1 MNIPVLVATL
11 ISALSFSVHAQECPA
26 EVVRETQM
34 QKQMDAAEKRYDVYA
49 PAAEETIQK
58 IKQAPRLDTL
68 NGKTIALVGGSFMAE
83 ITHPELK
90 RLILKDYPDAKIVLL
105 DEIGSAGPYPAPGVR
120 REKQE
125 EFARKLKEFK
135 IDAVIAGNG
144 GCGLCTP
151 KEMGSCI
158 TAEHSGIP
166 SVMIAAPGF
175 IEQAKSTAY
184 TNGIPVQRVA
194 TYPGAF
200 SSHTQEELIKNTR
213 EALYPQIV
221 KALTDPVTE
230 EEIKAVAQ
238 KNAAAPR
245 TVAYSGTIDGIN
257 GYFIKRGWSDGLPV
271 VPPTKDRVDEFLRY
285 TPYHADDV
293 IGVLPVAYRKVTAF
307 DVAVTGVMAGAKPE
321 YMPVLI
327 AFTKAMADGDFRRTL
342 SSTHGWTP
350 FCWLNG
356 PLSRQLGFD
365 SAQGE
370 ISAANNKMIGRFID
384 LAMLNLG
391 GYKIKEN
398 RMGTFGYL
406 SSFCL
411 AEDEE
416 AALKA
421 GWLPHQMQKGF
432 SVNDNTLTAA
442 SSLSWGNNLTPAT
455 SDGEKIMELLA
466 WDAVEKEQFG
476 LGSGMPFVNR
486 TLLIT
491 ESVARDLAQT
501 YPSKE
506 NLEDALV
513 KTARRPL
520 DERAYAKYWANPGG
534 SYDTKEMPV
543 QKIRGKLSREEN
555 AAETSA
561 PPWLEW
567 TGKQTIETVPVMEKG
582 KTDIL
587 VTGDANRNKI
597 MTVPGGQ
604 SATIK
609 IELPENWNELTTK
622 LGYRPIEDF
631 YIKTPVPPQ
640 TATKPEIRRKKNQNR
655 RFENFR
661 SGNEQTNR
669 FRHQRPMRRTADQ
682 REKNN

>member
-1 MNIPVLVATL
+1 MKKSLFV
-11 ISALSFSVHAQECPA
+11 ISLMTFPFLSVQAQQCPA
-26 EVVRETQM
+26 DVVQEVQL
-34 QKQMDAAEKRYDVYA
+34 QKQKDAAEKRYDVYA
-49 PAAEETIQK
+49 PVGEETIRK

-83 ITHPELK
+83 ITHSELK
-90 RLILKDYPDAKIVLL
+90 RLILKNYPDAKIILL

-120 REKQE
+120 RERQE

-135 IDAVIAGNG
+135 VDAVVAGNG

-151 KEMGSCI
+151 KEVGSCI
-158 TAEHSGIP
+158 TAEHLGIP

-175 IEQAKSTAY
+175 VEQAKSNAY
-184 TNGIPVQRVA
+184 TNGVPAQRVA

-200 SSHTQEELIKNTR
+200 SSHTQEELIKNTQDV
-213 EALYPQIV
+213 LYPQIIE
-221 KALTDPVTE
+221 ALTSPITE
-230 EEIKAVAQ
+230 EEINAIAQ
-238 KNAAAPR
+238 KNASAPK
-245 TVAYSGTIDGIN
+245 TIAYSGTIDGIN
-257 GYFIKRGWSDGLPV
+257 DYFIRRGWSDGLPI
-271 VPPTKDRVDEFLRY
+271 VPPTKERVEEFLRY
-285 TPYHADDV
+285 TPYQADDV

-307 DVAVTGVMAGAKPE
+307 EVAVTGVMAGAKPE
-321 YMPVLI
+321 YMPILI
-327 AFTKAMADGDFRRTL
+327 AFTKAMTDGDFRRTL

-365 SAQGE
+365 SGQGE
-370 ISAANNKMIGRFID
+370 ISASNNKMLGRFID

-411 AEDEE
+411 AENEE
-416 AALKA
+416 AALKT
-421 GWLPHQMQKGF
+421 GWQTHQMQKGF

-486 TLLIT
+486 TVLIT
-491 ESVARDLAQT
+491 ESVSRDLAKA
-501 YPSKE
+501 YPTKE
-506 NLEDALV
+506 SLEDALI

-555 AAETSA
+555 AETTVA
-561 PPWLEW
+561 PPWLKW
-567 TGKQTIETVPVMEKG
+567 TGKQSIETVPVMEKG

-587 VTGDANRNKI
+587 VTGDANRNKM

-609 IELPENWNELTTK
+609 IELPENWNELTTE

-631 YIKTPVPPQ
+631 YLKTSVQPQ
-640 TATKPEIRRKKNQNR
+640 VRPEQKKEERRFSGTEQRGRQRQRPTGNRRKPR
-655 RFENFR
+655 R
-661 SGNEQTNR
+661 
-669 FRHQRPMRRTADQ
+669 
-682 REKNN
+682 